1 MSSNRHHGTSLEATS
16 TAVQHLEDRLALP
29 DGADTNCTIEVLD
42 PDDTNRL
49 YPNDTLAHFSLGP
62 C

>member
-1 MSSNRHHGTSLEATS
+1 MS

-29 DGADTNCTIEVLD
+29 DGADTNCTTEVLE
-42 PDDTNRL
+42 PDDINRL
-49 YPNDTLAHFSLGP
+49 CPNDTLAHFSLGP